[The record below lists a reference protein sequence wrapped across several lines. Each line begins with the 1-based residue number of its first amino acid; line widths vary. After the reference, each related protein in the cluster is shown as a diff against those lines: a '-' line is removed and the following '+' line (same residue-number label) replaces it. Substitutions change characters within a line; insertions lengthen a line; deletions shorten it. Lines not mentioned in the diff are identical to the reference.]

1 MKLSAAALV
10 AAVAAASTASAI
22 VIEDDVRGIR
32 NTKGIMAEIAATK
45 TYLITFNDNTI
56 PASEQCNALAKL
68 HGGTVKT
75 VYQTVLNGCSLTM
88 PTDGQAQEVST
99 QSKLTA
105 LSNDLRVAM
114 VELDQPVYAFQT
126 PPSSLFAAKN
136 GVSSSAVTTTPLS
149 WGLDRINQCALPLDS
164 QMTKQDATG
173 VHVFIISTG
182 IMNDHVELA
191 SSMSND
197 DCHFSS
203 IAAGDYFS
211 DGDGR
216 G

>member
-10 AAVAAASTASAI
+10 AAVIAASTASAI
-22 VIEDDVRGIR
+22 FIEDDVRGIS
-32 NTKGIMAEIAATK
+32 NTNIMEIAATTK
-45 TYLITFNDNTI
+45 TYLVTFNDNTI

-126 PPSSLFAAKN
+126 PPLSLFAAKN

-149 WGLDRINQCALPLDS
+149 WGLDRIDQCALPLDS

-173 VHVFIISTG
+173 VHVFII
-182 IMNDHVELA
+182 
-191 SSMSND
+191 SMSND

>member
-10 AAVAAASTASAI
+10 AAVIAASTASAI
-22 VIEDDVRGIR
+22 FIEDDVRGIS
-32 NTKGIMAEIAATK
+32 NTNIMEIAATTK
-45 TYLITFNDNTI
+45 TYLVTFNDNTI

-173 VHVFIISTG
+173 VHVFIIS
-182 IMNDHVELA
+182 
-191 SSMSND
+191 MSND

>member
-10 AAVAAASTASAI
+10 AAVIAASTASAI
-22 VIEDDVRGIR
+22 FIEDDVRGIS
-32 NTKGIMAEIAATK
+32 NTNIMEIAATTK
-45 TYLITFNDNTI
+45 TYLVTFNDNTI

-99 QSKLTA
+99 QSMLTA

-114 VELDQPVYAFQT
+114 VELDQPVYASQT
-126 PPSSLFAAKN
+126 PPLSLFAAEN

-149 WGLDRINQCALPLDS
+149 WGLDRIDQCALPIDS
-164 QMTKQDATG
+164 HMTKQDATG
-173 VHVFIISTG
+173 VNVFIIDTG

-203 IAAGDYFS
+203 IAGEGYFS
-211 DGDGR
+211 DGHGH

>member
-1 MKLSAAALV
+1 MKLLAAALV
-10 AAVAAASTASAI
+10 AAVAAASAASAI
-22 VIEDDVRGIR
+22 FIEDDVRGIS
-32 NTKGIMAEIAATK
+32 NTNIMKIAATTK

-75 VYQTVLNGCSLTM
+75 VYQTVLNGCSLTV

-99 QSKLTA
+99 QATFTA
-105 LSNDLRVAM
+105 LSNDLSVAM

-126 PPSSLFAAKN
+126 PPLSLFAAKN
-136 GVSSSAVTTTPLS
+136 GVSSSAVTTAPLS
-149 WGLDRINQCALPLDS
+149 WGLDRIDQCALPLDG

-173 VHVFIISTG
+173 TTVFIIGTG

-191 SSMSND
+191 NSMSND

-203 IAAGDYFS
+203 IAGEGYFS